1 MTIQK
6 SKILII
12 GGGAIGLL
20 LALVLQ
26 AKQSTD
32 IMIIDTN
39 KKRLDFLSKRQGE
52 ILHILMIQKC

>member
-6 SKILII
+6 SKILNI

-39 KKRLDFLSKRQGE
+39 KKRLDVCKQAAR
-52 ILHILMIQKC
+52 